1 MAIRYI
7 YGKFYSHLV
16 HFVVIWYIFLVLVFC
31 TKKNLA
37 SLLMSAATAK
47 ELVLGI
53 KVNFPGTQNSGKQ
66 ITG

>member
-1 MAIRYI
+1 
-7 YGKFYSHLV
+7 
-16 HFVVIWYIFLVLVFC
+16 
-31 TKKNLA
+31 
-37 SLLMSAATAK
+37 MSAATAK